1 MTEQASTQ
9 RELRVPPGGSTVS
22 GSWSVASASTAI
34 AQPAPAPAIDAQ
46 AAQLVNRR
54 RRGVLGGAVLV
65 AVGITYLLPTLG
77 VPDATSYLFLALGS
91 AFAVAYLTGFNP
103 YVYLVPAAT
112 LISFGTG
119 LLIPGWLGLPEDTVA
134 PLFLASLTVGLV
146 AVFVI
151 RPQRRWPL
159 LPAAIFGIVTLAE
172 VFRVADVI
180 PTGIQPLF
188 VPLILIGVGGYLIL
202 APRL

>member
-1 MTEQASTQ
+1 MTDQAGSQQESGLTGARPMSTMAAG
-9 RELRVPPGGSTVS
+9 EPPMADAA
-22 GSWSVASASTAI
+22 VATSPSF
-34 AQPAPAPAIDAQ
+34 
-46 AAQLVNRR
+46 NRR

-65 AVGITYLLPTLG
+65 AVGVTYLLPTLG
-77 VPDATSYLFLALGS
+77 IPDATSYLFLALGG
-91 AFAVAYLTGFNP
+91 AFAAAYLTGFSP
-103 YVYLVPAAT
+103 YVYLVPAAI

-119 LLIPGWLGLPEDTVA
+119 LLIPGWLGLPPDTVA
-134 PLFLASLTVGLV
+134 PLFLASLTVGLA

-159 LPAAIFGIVTLAE
+159 VPAAIFGLVTLAE
-172 VFRVADVI
+172 VFRIADVI
-180 PTGIQPLF
+180 PEGLQPLF